1 MATDIAMGMI
11 LTTNTRKSM
20 NFLHRGRKAEGVR
33 VETPFQLW
41 QYKKN
46 ILRKGVST
54 MWVNGR
60 IATGIAA
67 AALLGMVNVGCAAK
81 QPEAPRDTWTA
92 AAQQAN
98 SAASRAEAAASKAE
112 AAAAR
117 VEAAAKKCEDA
128 AARIEA
134 MTMKSMRK

>member
-1 MATDIAMGMI
+1 M
-11 LTTNTRKSM
+11 
-20 NFLHRGRKAEGVR
+20 R
-33 VETPFQLW
+33 V
-41 QYKKN
+41 Y
-46 ILRKGVST
+46 
-54 MWVNGR
+54 GR
-60 IATGIAA
+60 IAIGVAA
-67 AALLGMVNVGCAAK
+67 AAFLSMTNLGCAAK
-81 QPEAPRDTWTA
+81 QPPPPAPRDTWTA

-117 VEAAAKKCEDA
+117 VETAAQRAEDA

>member
-1 MATDIAMGMI
+1 MMRI
-11 LTTNTRKSM
+11 
-20 NFLHRGRKAEGVR
+20 
-33 VETPFQLW
+33 
-41 QYKKN
+41 Y
-46 ILRKGVST
+46 
-54 MWVNGR
+54 GR
-60 IATGIAA
+60 IATGVAA
-67 AALLGMVNVGCAAK
+67 VALLGMINLGCAAK

-117 VEAAAKKCEDA
+117 AEAAAKRVEDA